1 MNMTVNLG
9 TKDFPKDISKEF
21 LDGYVGKKIEDICGI
36 LGKPATNTIIVH
48 ISLATY
54 SVLE

>member
-1 MNMTVNLG
+1 MTVNLG